1 MSSQVRILVLED
13 DSIMLELLCEA
24 LEGAGY
30 EARGAGRP
38 ELAVEMARKIP
49 FELVISDIRMAG
61 PTDGLGA
68 IAAIKKFQP
77 GVKVVM
83 ITGYA
88 SDDCPRRAIEL
99 QVDDYVH
106 KPFRVPAMLEVV
118 RRTLN
123 RRSGILAPLQGLRN
137 LFTAPLRLME
147 KTSVKRVQQLVVLLE
162 QEKQRVLQGF
172 FVALRSKSISKSAA
186 LDTWDQLER
195 LEAHSARLTDQP
207 TEAAVQSVGSAY
219 RKIYERIGYFEKT
232 GHVASSAPRQPGQV
246 SRPGFGVVVDRV
258 QSGQVGLEELVQLL
272 LVRCEPRRQSEL
284 SPPLQELYRGLSG

>member
-1 MSSQVRILVLED
+1 MSSAARILVLED

-38 ELAVEMARKIP
+38 ELAVEMSSKIP

-68 IAAIKKFQP
+68 IAAIKKYQP
-77 GVKVVM
+77 KVKVVM

-106 KPFRVPAMLEVV
+106 KPFRVPAMLDVV
-118 RRTLN
+118 RRTLH
-123 RRSGILAPLQGLRN
+123 RRNGILAPLLGLRN
-137 LFTAPLRLME
+137 LLSAPLRLME
-147 KTSVKRVQQLVVLLE
+147 KSNTRRVAQLVVLLE
-162 QEKQRVLQGF
+162 QEKQKVLQGF

-195 LEAHSARLTDQP
+195 LEQMSARLTEQP
-207 TEAAVQSVGSAY
+207 TEAAVQSVGAAY
-219 RKIYERIGYFEKT
+219 RKIFERIGYYEKT
-232 GHVASSAPRQPGQV
+232 GHVASAAARQPGQV
-246 SRPGFGVVVDRV
+246 SRPGFGTVVDKV
-258 QSGQVGLEELVQLL
+258 QAGEIGLEELVQLL
-272 LVRCEPRRQSEL
+272 LVRSEPRRQAEL
-284 SPPLQELYRGLSG
+284 SVKVQELYRGLTG

>member
-1 MSSQVRILVLED
+1 MSSQARILVLED

-38 ELAVEMARKIP
+38 EQAVEMARKIP
-49 FELVISDIRMAG
+49 FEMVISDIRMAG

-106 KPFRVPAMLEVV
+106 KPFRVPAMLDVV

-137 LFTAPLRLME
+137 FLSAPLRLME
-147 KTSVKRVQQLVVLLE
+147 KKNTKRVEQLVVLLE
-162 QEKQRVLQGF
+162 QEKQKVLQGF
-172 FVALRSKSISKSAA
+172 FVAIRSKAISKSAA

-195 LEAHSARLTDQP
+195 LEQLSARLPEQP
-207 TEAAVQSVGSAY
+207 TEAAVQSVGASY
-219 RKIYERIGYFEKT
+219 RKIYERIGYYEKT
-232 GHVASSAPRQPGQV
+232 GHVANSAPRQPGQV
-246 SRPGFGVVVDRV
+246 SRPGFGAVMDRV

-272 LVRCEPRRQSEL
+272 LVRLEPRRQPEL
-284 SPPLQELYRGLSG
+284 SEPMKELYRGLLG